1 MHLFPVALACLLITG
16 VSCSVAKTPQEN
28 MVACSPSSN
37 FSLMSCLSR
46 LGDEGLSSVQPG
58 EETCFRLSRVVVG
71 QGAMA
76 SH

>member
-58 EETCFRLSRVVVG
+58 EETWGDVIAAFQYLRGERW
-71 QGAMA
+71 
-76 SH
+76 